1 MLDNLSFEDLLIILV
16 IITTVLILASKF
28 GKQDDGKTTTFKEW
42 YKMGKFRKYGKDDDE
57 NIYLG
62 YYVLSKIFKV
72 YDGLI

>member
-42 YKMGKFRKYGKDDDE
+42 YKMGEFRKYGKDDDE
-57 NIYLG
+57 KYI
-62 YYVLSKIFKV
+62 
-72 YDGLI
+72 